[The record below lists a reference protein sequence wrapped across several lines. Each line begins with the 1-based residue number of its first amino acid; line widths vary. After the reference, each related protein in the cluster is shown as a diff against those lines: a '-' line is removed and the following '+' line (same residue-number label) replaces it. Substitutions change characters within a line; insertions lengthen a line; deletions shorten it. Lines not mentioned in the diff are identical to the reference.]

1 MCVSTP
7 HSERVPGHKFT
18 QRCQPDV
25 CPLSNSISPHR
36 PAPRMCFRYRRGA
49 NPDSHPLSPMF
60 LLHYCFPPF
69 LGTPFVSHTT
79 PCCSANVPLLPT
91 PFPQHYPYVFTLK
104 EDMATHSS
112 ILAWKFPWT
121 EKPGGLQSMGSW
133 RVRHDWSNL
142 AHSLARTEDYL
153 QRHI

>member
-1 MCVSTP
+1 MATDSGQSRNINLTP
-7 HSERVPGHKFT
+7 RTHSWL
-18 QRCQPDV
+18 CV
-25 CPLSNSISPHR
+25 CPLPTLRGFQATSLPRDASQMSAHCPTLSALTDQLPGC
-36 PAPRMCFRYRRGA
+36 PAGIGEGA

-79 PCCSANVPLLPT
+79 PCCSANVPLFPT

-121 EKPGGLQSMGSW
+121 EKPGGLQSMGS
-133 RVRHDWSNL
+133 
-142 AHSLARTEDYL
+142 
-153 QRHI
+153 